1 MVGKIMHKVTK
12 KVMRNNNYIAIVTSL
27 CTICMVN
34 HMRKGLEESQGLD
47 APGYEAMEEDELN
60 LPDHCFG
67 CAHREEEL
75 ELARKEL
82 DLARKEIERLKGK
95 RRSSTPYERN
105 VSVGVP
111 DKARV

>member
-1 MVGKIMHKVTK
+1 MDDTVHD
-12 KVMRNNNYIAIVTSL
+12 N
-27 CTICMVN
+27 
-34 HMRKGLEESQGLD
+34 LEENQGQD

-82 DLARKEIERLKGK
+82 DLARKEIETLKGK
-95 RRSSTPYERN
+95 RRSFTPYERN
-105 VSVGVP
+105 VSVRVP